1 MLQLF
6 IHACLTRGC
15 KTSRGFPRQVG
26 KPCLEEP
33 SFHFITAGLW
43 LQKMRLGRQ
52 EAVPLLEKLWDK
64 LVDNMLEGHRKPGFI
79 SSVKDEMKTG
89 KKKKGELAHT
99 EVLIASSA

>member
-1 MLQLF
+1 
-6 IHACLTRGC
+6 
-15 KTSRGFPRQVG
+15 
-26 KPCLEEP
+26 
-33 SFHFITAGLW
+33 
-43 LQKMRLGRQ
+43 MRLGRH

-99 EVLIASSA
+99 EVLIASSAWAAIVSVSVKPAVLGKGADISIMNGEKI